1 MTPANTPLAA
11 PITRRASLAL
21 LASTLSACAAPPTAA
36 DTITITGSATYRERV
51 ALPPGAVFEVSVRD
65 VSLMDAPSVVMA
77 SLQRPIAS
85 VPQSFSLAI
94 ERRRLD
100 PRARYSVHA
109 SIRSADQRLLFITDQ
124 SYPVINH
131 GGGTHADLVLVSTTR
146 PR

>member
-1 MTPANTPLAA
+1 MPPTHGPLAA
-11 PITRRASLAL
+11 PVTRRATLAL
-21 LASTLSACAAPPTAA
+21 LASSLGACAMPPAA
-36 DTITITGSATYRERV
+36 DTITITGTATYRERM

-77 SLQRPIAS
+77 SLRRPIHS

-109 SIRSADQRLLFITDQ
+109 SIRSADERLLFITDQ

>member
-1 MTPANTPLAA
+1 MTPSTNPLAA

-21 LASTLSACAAPPTAA
+21 LASTLGACAAQPAA
-36 DTITITGSATYRERV
+36 DTITITGTATYRERV
-51 ALPPGAVFEVSVRD
+51 ALPPGAVLEVSVRD

-94 ERRRLD
+94 ERQRLD

-131 GGGTHADLVLVSTTR
+131 GGGTQADLVLVSATR

>member
-1 MTPANTPLAA
+1 MTPTHQPLAA

-21 LASTLSACAAPPTAA
+21 LASTLGACALPPAA
-36 DTITITGSATYRERV
+36 DTLTITGTATYRERM
-51 ALPPGAVFEVSVRD
+51 ALPPGAVFEVSVLD
-65 VSLMDAPSVVMA
+65 VSRMDAPAVVMA
-77 SLQRPIAS
+77 SLRRPIDA

-100 PRARYSVHA
+100 PRARYSVQA

-124 SYPVINH
+124 SNPVINY
-131 GGGTHADLVLVSTTR
+131 GGGTHVDLVMVSTPR